1 MAPVSQ
7 CSKPCSGFIPLLTKT
22 DGNLGPP
29 ESYKLSK
36 AVLTAIS
43 NHFFHIFVKLHL
55 KAGGISTLPLFL
67 ERTQL
72 FLVFK
77 TLPLVAS
84 PI

>member
-7 CSKPCSGFIPLLTKT
+7 CSKPCSGFILPLTKT

-36 AVLTAIS
+36 AILTAVS
-43 NHFFHIFVKLHL
+43 NHFFHIFIKLHL
-55 KAGGISTLPLFL
+55 KAGRTSTLPLFL
-67 ERTQL
+67 EDTQF

-77 TLPLVAS
+77 TLPLIS
-84 PI
+84 SLI